1 MLFMV
6 SLSNFVE
13 ILSCPELVLVFNLE
27 VVLITNFESIGSRNM
42 LFETEFERYSPKN
55 FSKIKTF

>member
-13 ILSCPELVLVFNLE
+13 ILSCPELVLAFNLE
-27 VVLITNFESIGSRNM
+27 VVLITSVESIGSRNM
-42 LFETEFERYSPKN
+42 LFATEFERYSVKDL
-55 FSKIKTF
+55 SEVGTF

>member
-13 ILSCPELVLVFNLE
+13 ILSSPELVLVFNLE
-27 VVLITNFESIGSRNM
+27 VALITNVESIGSRNM
-42 LFETEFERYSPKN
+42 LFATEFERYSAKDL
-55 FSKIKTF
+55 SEVGTF